1 MIVQR
6 QAPRVPP
13 NAPSS
18 TPPPPSPAP
27 TLGDRLFGVAY
38 GIFTIGH
45 ASAWL
50 LLFWNSPG
58 GIKVLQQF
66 VAVLVIVLC
75 TADLW
80 WVAVAAYRGKQRA
93 YERAELFSYL
103 HAFSP
108 FIVLLIVNLRTFP
121 LFLGVVLLMF
131 AAGYRRRRGS
141 WT

>member
-1 MIVQR
+1 MIVHR

-13 NAPSS
+13 KAPSS

-27 TLGDRLFGVAY
+27 SLGDRLFGVAY
-38 GIFTIGH
+38 GIFTISH

-50 LLFWNSPG
+50 LLFWNSQG

-66 VAVLVIVLC
+66 VAGLVVVLC

-80 WVAVAAYRGKQRA
+80 WVAVAAFRGKQRA
-93 YERAELFSYL
+93 YERAELFIIIHTL
-103 HAFSP
+103 SP
-108 FIVLLIVNLRTFP
+108 FIVLLIVNLRTVP
-121 LFLGVVLLMF
+121 LLLGVGLLMF